1 MQIPDSI
8 SALYS
13 RPGPFA
19 SVYLDATRAS
29 ESGDTEVGLRWRGL
43 REKLAEAG
51 VDDKTLQAID
61 EAAGAHLEVAGRHGQ
76 FIVAAG
82 GEVLLDEVTRRP
94 PLRELGRWS
103 PLPHVLPFLV
113 DRSTQV
119 PHLIVLIDRTGA
131 DVHTV
136 LDDIHSEQT
145 AVEGGAQYPLRKTG
159 RDAWNERAFQNRVDN
174 AWETNSKEVAQAI
187 NHQLPPEAQVVL
199 LAGDVRARNMV
210 SDELSKVLPQRVK
223 VQQLDHGAR
232 AEGASREA
240 LDAEVHAAL
249 LRHIWAERHD
259 ILARLQQAVG
269 RHDYA
274 VTGISAVM
282 DALRKAQV
290 DTLVLSDDPSSTAT
304 AWIGPDPLLL
314 TGADTEL
321 SDLGVTDIQQDRLDA
336 ALVRA
341 LAGSG
346 AGLVITP
353 GGHQYVQQGIAAL
366 LRYTDAST
374 PT

>member
-1 MQIPDSI
+1 MQIPATI
-8 SALYS
+8 SDLYS
-13 RPGPFA
+13 HSGPFA

-29 ESGDTEVGLRWRGL
+29 ESGGTEVELRWRAL
-43 REKLAEAG
+43 RAQLAEAG
-51 VDDKTLQAID
+51 ADDKTLHAID
-61 EAAGAHLEVAGRHGQ
+61 EVAGTHVEIAGRHGQ
-76 FIVAAG
+76 FVVAAG
-82 GEVLLDEVTRRP
+82 GEVLLDEPTRRP

-103 PLPHVLPFLV
+103 PLPHVLPYLV

-119 PHLIVLIDRTGA
+119 PHLTVLIDRTGA

-136 LDDIHSEQT
+136 LDDLHSEQT
-145 AVEGGAQYPLRKTG
+145 SVEGGAEYPLRKTG
-159 RDAWNERAFQNRVDN
+159 RDVWNERVFQNRVDN

-187 NHQLPPEAQVVL
+187 VHDLPPQVRVIL
-199 LAGDVRARNMV
+199 LAGDVRARTLV
-210 SDELSKVLPQRVK
+210 SEELAKVLPQRISVR
-223 VQQLDHGAR
+223 QLEHGAR

-240 LDAEVHAAL
+240 LDAEVRSAL
-249 LRHIWAERHD
+249 LHHLWAERHD

-274 VTGISAVM
+274 VTGIPAVL

-304 AWIGPDPLLL
+304 CAIGPEPLLL
-314 TGADTEL
+314 GSDMEL
-321 SDLGVTDIQQDRLDA
+321 GDLGVTEIQHDRLDA

-353 GGHQYVQQGIAAL
+353 GGHQYVEHGIAAL

-374 PT
+374 PA

>member
-1 MQIPDSI
+1 MQIPTTV

-13 RPGPFA
+13 HPGPFA

-29 ESGDTEVGLRWRGL
+29 ESGSTEVELRWRAL
-43 REKLAEAG
+43 RGQLAEAG
-51 VDDKTLQAID
+51 ADDKTLQAID
-61 EAAGAHLEVAGRHGQ
+61 EVAGAHAEIAGRHGQ
-76 FIVAAG
+76 FVVAAD
-82 GEVLLDEVTRRP
+82 GEVLLDEPTRRP
-94 PLRELGRWS
+94 PLRELARWA
-103 PLPHVLPFLV
+103 PLPHVLPYLV
-113 DRSTQV
+113 DRSTQI
-119 PHLIVLIDRTGA
+119 PHLTVLIDRTGA

-136 LDDIHSEQT
+136 LDDLHSEQT
-145 AVEGGAQYPLRKTG
+145 SVAGGTEYPLRKTG
-159 RDAWNERAFQNRVDN
+159 RDVWNERVFQNRVDN

-187 NHQLPPEAQVVL
+187 VHNLPSQVQVVL
-199 LAGDVRARNMV
+199 LAGDVRARTLV
-210 SDELSKVLPQRVK
+210 SEELAKVLPQRVG
-223 VQQLDHGAR
+223 VRQLEHGAR

-240 LDAEVHAAL
+240 LDAEVRSAL
-249 LRHIWAERHD
+249 LHHLWAERHD
-259 ILARLQQAVG
+259 VLARLQQAVG

-274 VTGISAVM
+274 VTGIPAVL

-290 DTLVLSDDPSSTAT
+290 DTLVLSDDPSSTASC
-304 AWIGPDPLLL
+304 AIGPEPLLL
-314 TGADTEL
+314 GSDMEL
-321 SDLGVTDIQQDRLDA
+321 SDLGVTEIRHERLDA

-353 GGHQYVQQGIAAL
+353 GGHQYVEQGIAAL